1 MRFKILAVGAAIIV
15 GAAFAPNTAGA
26 AALPGASKT
35 TMDSQ
40 SMVEVVRRGGHRGH
54 HHGHGHHG
62 HHHHGHHHHRPHF
75 HHHHFRHRP
84 LPYYGGYSGY
94 GYGYGRCTRVRHICA
109 DRHGWQTRGFYRC
122 VYRRGC

>member
-1 MRFKILAVGAAIIV
+1 MRFKFLAVGAAIIA
-15 GAAFAPNTAGA
+15 GAAFASGIAEA

-35 TMDSQ
+35 TAADSQ
-40 SMVEVVRRGGHRGH
+40 SMVEVVRHGGHRGHHRGH
-54 HHGHGHHG
+54 HHGHR
-62 HHHHGHHHHRPHF
+62 HHHH

-94 GYGYGRCTRVRHICA
+94 GYGYGRCTRVRHMCA

-122 VYRRGC
+122 IYRHGC